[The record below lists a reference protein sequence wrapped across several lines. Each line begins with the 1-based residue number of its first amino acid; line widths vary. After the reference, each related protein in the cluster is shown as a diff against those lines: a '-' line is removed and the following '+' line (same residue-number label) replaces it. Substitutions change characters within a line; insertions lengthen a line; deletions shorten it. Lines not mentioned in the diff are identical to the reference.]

1 MLELGKQFN
10 LMIRLQNVLQT
21 SLHDVLKMPLRRLED
36 ALNMS

>member
-21 SLHDVLKMPLRRLED
+21 SLQDVLKMPLRRLED

>member
-21 SLHDVLKMPLRRLED
+21 SLQDLLKMPLRRLED